1 MSINSNKR
9 LIDKI
14 SSMGMINMEIKET
27 KSEMTKNSLEYQKV
41 QEKET
46 EEKSSNPEEILDILK
61 NMEQE
66 EEKIKKAFQ
75 VKKKVCYRPGRDMAA
90 ITNAAKSGQL
100 RMISA
105 RLRSEAAKIKRS
117 GGDSREVA
125 CAVAKIKKLLKK
137 ADVKMRKLMVEEQIE
152 SERQKAEKKNE
163 LEREKELAKELC
175 LKRKKRKMQ
184 EEQDM
189 MEFRQGRGANYVSG
203 AEIEME
209 LRNIGSSFQMETAVE
224 ASIAGE
230 TISLSDT
237 DGASPEEGSTS
248 VDITL

>member
-1 MSINSNKR
+1 
-9 LIDKI
+9 
-14 SSMGMINMEIKET
+14 MEIKET
-27 KSEMTKNSLEYQKV
+27 KTEVTKDSLEYQSV
-41 QEKET
+41 KET
-46 EEKSSNPEEILDILK
+46 EEKRSGTKEISDILT

-66 EEKIKKAFQ
+66 KERIKRTFEG
-75 VKKKVCYRPGRDMAA
+75 KKKVSYRPGRDMAA
-90 ITNAAKSGQL
+90 ITNAVKSGQL

-117 GGDSREVA
+117 GGDSREIA

-152 SERQKAEKKNE
+152 SERQKAEKEKE

-175 LKRKKRKMQ
+175 LKRKKRKLQ
-184 EEQDM
+184 EDQDM
-189 MEFRQGRGANYVSG
+189 MEFRQGRGVNYVSD

-209 LRNIGSSFQMETAVE
+209 LRGMGSSVQRETAVE

-230 TISLSDT
+230 IISLSEA
-237 DGASPEEGSTS
+237 DGTAVDGGSTG
-248 VDITL
+248 VDITV

>member
-1 MSINSNKR
+1 
-9 LIDKI
+9 
-14 SSMGMINMEIKET
+14 MEVKET
-27 KSEMTKNSLEYQKV
+27 KSDNRKESLEYYNVK
-41 QEKET
+41 EKDVEEKGPGT
-46 EEKSSNPEEILDILK
+46 EEISEICT

-66 EEKIKKAFQ
+66 KARIKKTFE
-75 VKKKVCYRPGRDMAA
+75 VKKKVSYRPERDMAA

-105 RLRSEAAKIKRS
+105 RLRSEVAKIKRS

-125 CAVAKIKKLLKK
+125 CAVAKINKLMKK
-137 ADVKMRKLMVEEQIE
+137 ADVKMRKLMAEEQIE

-184 EEQDM
+184 EDQDM
-189 MEFRQGRGANYVSG
+189 IEFRQGRGANYVSD

-209 LRNIGSSFQMETAVE
+209 LRSMGSSFQMEAAVE
-224 ASIAGE
+224 ASIVGE
-230 TISLSDT
+230 TISMSEAEVAST
-237 DGASPEEGSTS
+237 DGGSTS